1 MKTSFR
7 LTLDGLI
14 RALRTRMH
22 QMAEE
27 LETGYAAERERRLAS
42 RGVGLGENGDDVSNA

>member
-27 LETGYAAERERRLAS
+27 LETGYDAERERRIPS
-42 RGVGLGENGDDVSNA
+42 RSVGLGERGDDIGNA